1 MRKGGGVLQRP
12 FVGWDFGGPVR
23 GGVAGDGTPELGGR
37 PFPWVFFLGG
47 RAALRPPSPI
57 FPPQEDGKE
66 VVEEPQKEEE
76 AAAETEKAE

>member
-1 MRKGGGVLQRP
+1 M
-12 FVGWDFGGPVR
+12 
-23 GGVAGDGTPELGGR
+23 
-37 PFPWVFFLGG
+37 GG

>member
-1 MRKGGGVLQRP
+1 MRKGGGGSAET
-12 FVGWDFGGPVR
+12 FCGVGFWGPCK